1 MAIIKR
7 DYQPA
12 YINDFSSSLLDGF
25 YLQEGET
32 LNDAIAR
39 AAEAFSFG
47 DEGLAQRIYEAVHDG
62 WFMFSSPILANAP
75 SGSWTREPSREDWE
89 NHTTLQHFDGEKAR
103 ALPISCYSLA
113 IGDTIDAQL
122 EAMVELA
129 ALSVSGGGVGLHNR
143 IRATS
148 PKAPGPIPFEKVL
161 DAEIGYY
168 KQSSTRRGATAY
180 YMDVDHPDI
189 IEHIKFRL
197 PTGGDR
203 KRRSD
208 NITQFHS
215 AVNVTDEFIE
225 AVIGDKDFD
234 LRCPHTGQVHETVKA
249 RKIWETLLETR
260 ALTGE
265 PYIFKIDTAN
275 RALPQA
281 QKDLGL
287 TVKGGNLCVS
297 GDTMLLTEEFG
308 NRRIDSLVG
317 EDVHVWNGKQWSQ
330 VTPFQTS
337 ESSELLIVTL
347 SDGREIRATP
357 YHKFYLQDG
366 YKPTPIE
373 VEAKDLDVGDRLVR
387 NEVQPIE
394 GTFGYDKFWYWSGF
408 YTGDGTQ
415 VRNRN
420 RLYFYNDKLDLC
432 EKFEAEFKAVP
443 TGDRERNIA
452 KYNKLQY
459 EGDFGFTKFAVPAP
473 DASPSEKLSFLA
485 GLADSDG
492 TISRNGSNES
502 LQICSVRKDFLLE
515 VQSMLLELGIDSSVT
530 MMGGPVARSLPNG
543 KGGYSDYECQAS
555 YRLIVSSLNLYH
567 LARMGFQTH
576 RLSFEIREPQR
587 SARPFPTVVSI
598 DYLDEEE
605 ATFCVNEPLEHKV
618 VLNGILTGN
627 CNEITLTTDEERTFV
642 CCLSSLNLLKFD
654 EWKDSTVVADLTRFL
669 DNVIQYFIEMA
680 GEVKGMSKA
689 VYSAMRERAL
699 GIGAMGWHH
708 YLQSKGIPFES
719 GGVNSAISHTHVIFK
734 NIKGNATLES
744 QRLAYE
750 RGEAPDMEGTG
761 RRNSH
766 LLAVAPNSNSG
777 IILGVSPSIEPEAG
791 VAYVHKTR
799 AGSHIVKNPHFEKI
813 LNAYSDDAA
822 WRDKQWQQILA
833 ENGSI
838 QNLDW
843 CTEEQKNLFRT
854 AYEIDQHWIV
864 EQADARQQHLC
875 QSQSLNLFFP
885 FGVSK
890 EYYNSVHLKAIKAE
904 YVKGLYYSRMRRSQ
918 DMSAI
923 HRLEKRTLKDWSGD
937 TDESACIACEG

>member
-1 MAIIKR
+1 MSIQKR
-7 DYQPA
+7 GKNPD
-12 YINDFSSSLLDGF
+12 YINDFSLALLDGF
-25 YLQEGET
+25 YLLEGET
-32 LNDAIAR
+32 PDDALAR
-39 AAEAFSFG
+39 AAEAFCFG
-47 DEGLAQRIYEAVHDG
+47 DYELAQRIYDAAWNG
-62 WFMFSSPILANAP
+62 WFMFSSPVLSNAP
-75 SGSWTREPSREDWE
+75 KGHWAGQPTEQEWASDDTLKYFSGDIT
-89 NHTTLQHFDGEKAR
+89 R
-103 ALPISCYSLA
+103 ALPISCFSVLSP
-113 IGDTIDAQL
+113 DTIDGQMDVMKEIAS
-122 EAMVELA
+122 
-129 ALSVSGGGVGLHNR
+129 LSVSGGGVGVHNQ
-143 IRATS
+143 IRATTK
-148 PKAPGPIPFEKVL
+148 KAPGPIPFEKVL

-168 KQSSTRRGATAY
+168 KQNATRRGALAY

-189 IEHIKFRL
+189 IEHIKFRQ

-215 AVNVTDEFIE
+215 AVNITDEFID
-225 AVIGDKDFD
+225 AVLNDKEFD
-234 LRCPHTGQVHETVKA
+234 LKCPHNGDVRETVRA
-249 RKIWETLLETR
+249 REIWETILETR
-260 ALTGE
+260 AQTGE
-265 PYIFKIDTAN
+265 PYLFKVDTAN

-281 QKDLGL
+281 QKDKGL
-287 TVKGGNLCVS
+287 RVNGSNLCVS

-347 SDGREIRATP
+347 SDGREIKATP

-366 YKPTPIE
+366 YKSTPIE

-420 RLYFYNDKLDLC
+420 RLYFYGDKLDLC

-473 DASPSEKLSFLA
+473 NASPSEKLSFLA

-502 LQICSVRKDFLLE
+502 LQICSIRKDFLLE
-515 VQSMLLELGIDSSVT
+515 IQSMLLELGIDSSVT

-555 YRLIVSSLNLYH
+555 YRLIVSSVNLYH

-627 CNEITLTTDEERTFV
+627 CNEITLSTNEERTFV
-642 CCLSSLNLLKFD
+642 CCLSSLNLVRYD
-654 EWKDSTVVADLTRFL
+654 EWADTSLVADLIKFL
-669 DNVIQYFIEMA
+669 DNVTQYFIEA
-680 GEVKGMSKA
+680 APEGLSKA
-689 VYSAMRERAL
+689 VFSAKQERAL
-699 GIGAMGWHH
+699 GLGAMGWHH

-719 GGVNSAISHTHVIFK
+719 GGFDSAVSHTHKIFAK
-734 NIKGNATLES
+734 VKSQAES
-744 QRLAYE
+744 ASLALGEE
-750 RGEAPDMEGTG
+750 RGEAPDMIGTG

-766 LLAVAPNSNSG
+766 LLAIAPNSNSG
-777 IILGVSPSIEPEAG
+777 IMMGVSPSIEPESG
-791 VAYVHKTR
+791 VAYVHTTR
-799 AGSHIVKNPHFEKI
+799 AGSHVVRNPHFQEIMDKY
-813 LNAYSDDAA
+813 NDDPE
-822 WRDKQWQQILA
+822 WQEKQWLDIVA
-833 ENGSI
+833 HDGSV
-838 QNLDW
+838 QHLDW
-843 CTEEQKNLFRT
+843 IDDHIKEVFKI
-854 AYEIDQHWIV
+854 AYELDQHWVI
-864 EQADARQQHLC
+864 EQADARQQYLC

-885 FGVSK
+885 AGVSK
-890 EYYNSVHLKAIKAE
+890 KYFNSVHLKAIKAE
-904 YVKGLYYSRMRRSQ
+904 FVKGLYYSRMRRGEN
-918 DMSAI
+918 MSVD
-923 HRLEKRTLKDWSGD
+923 RQLETRTLKDWKVMETEEGED
-937 TDESACIACEG
+937 CVACQG